1 MKEDREYAERSPR
14 RRRREDARR
23 NRERILVAAE
33 SELGRDEGASVA
45 EIAAAAGV
53 GRATFYRHFQTREEL
68 SAALAARRA
77 EPERGLEESP
87 GEEDARLAHGDSGS
101 GFVLAAPPGAS
112 DLEDTDLGLV
122 NPPGQLGPETP
133 VVVDATHVLNEVPP
147 YLVGEQLVA
156 EARRVAGVPVALY
169 VIDVDGSYLR
179 RLVGSD
185 EFPPYLE
192 GPLSVGPEIAP
203 DALPELYARL
213 EVVLPDCHPYPMWL
227 RGRAIGVLIAVRR
240 PHSSLAGIARQG
252 TAALELAN
260 FYTDALEVARR
271 RRRTTAAAEIQL
283 NLLPP
288 RNAMVAGGELAGSLL
303 PGYEVAGDWFD
314 YVENPDGTWLAIAET
329 SGQGVS
335 AAASASVAL
344 GALRAARRTGG
355 SLEQAVEEMDT
366 AVRDLKVPGFE
377 VATVVARWHATT
389 STFAWIS
396 CGDAAPLR
404 WSPHGRCE
412 RLGGRGYAALGH
424 SRAARSFKRQERRLS
439 AHDRIVLYT
448 GGVPARV
455 TSSGE
460 LLGLE
465 GVVQAVR
472 AMGDRSAAA
481 TVRSIQ
487 EAVTTASTQPLED
500 DAAVVVLSVH

>member
-1 MKEDREYAERSPR
+1 LERDDR
-14 RRRREDARR
+14 
-23 NRERILVAAE
+23 
-33 SELGRDEGASVA
+33 ASVA

-53 GRATFYRHFQTREEL
+53 ARSTLYRHFQTREEL
-68 SAALAARRA
+68 TAALEARKA
-77 EPERGLEESP
+77 ERNRGEHEQTR
-87 GEEDARLAHGDSGS
+87 EDDARLAHGDSGS

-112 DLEDTDLGLV
+112 DLEDAHLAPV
-122 NPPGQLGPETP
+122 NPPGRVGPESP

-147 YLVGEQLVA
+147 YLVGDQLVV
-156 EARRVAGVPVALY
+156 EAQRVAGVPVALY
-169 VIDVDGSYLR
+169 AVDVDGSYLR
-179 RLVGSD
+179 RLAGSD
-185 EFPPYLE
+185 EFPSYLE

-213 EVVLPDCHPYPMWL
+213 EAVLPDSHPYPMWL
-227 RGRAIGVLIAVRR
+227 RGRAIGVLLAARR
-240 PHSSLAGIARQG
+240 PRNSLAGIARQG

-260 FYTDALEVARR
+260 MYTDALEVARR

-314 YVENPDGTWLAIAET
+314 HAENPDGTWLATAET

-355 SLEQAVEEMDT
+355 SLEQAVEEMDA

-389 STFAWIS
+389 STFVWIS

-404 WSPHGRCE
+404 WSPEGRCE
-412 RLGGRGYAALGH
+412 RLGGRGYGALGH
-424 SRAARSFKRQERRLS
+424 SRKSRSFRPRERRLS
-439 AHDRIVLYT
+439 ANDRIVLYT
-448 GGVPARV
+448 GGVPGRV

-460 LLGLE
+460 RLGLE
-465 GVVQAVR
+465 GVVRAVR

-487 EAVTTASTQPLED
+487 EAVTRASSQPLED
-500 DAAVVVLSVH
+500 DAAVVVLAVH